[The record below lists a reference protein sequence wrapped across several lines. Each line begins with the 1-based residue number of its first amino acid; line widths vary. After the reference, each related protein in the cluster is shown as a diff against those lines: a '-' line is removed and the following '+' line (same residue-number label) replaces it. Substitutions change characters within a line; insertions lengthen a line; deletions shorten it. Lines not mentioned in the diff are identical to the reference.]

1 MKKRDKKFD
10 KLMDSLTTKEFIKYW
25 RPQAASKKILPTAK
39 KRVLTVEAVLKR
51 LTIEGT
57 VTASFKELTEK
68 LGPPV
73 GGSCFLFIGKWVKT
87 NYKGNWVIPVRD
99 VNVTG
104 KRRLISFIEGNI
116 ETVTII
122 VDPSAPLFK
131 TESDLVMFK
140 LGGGLPA

>member
-25 RPQAASKKILPTAK
+25 RPQAVRKKILPKAK
-39 KRVLTVEAVLKR
+39 TRALTEEDVLKR

-57 VTASFKELTEK
+57 LTTSFKELTEK
-68 LGPPV
+68 LGPPA
-73 GGSCFLFIGKWVKT
+73 GGSCFLFIGKSVKG

-104 KRRLISFIEGNI
+104 KRRLISFFDGNI

-122 VDPSAPLFK
+122 VNPSAPIFK

-140 LGGGLPA
+140 LGGGLP